1 MVCKLQWPLVAG
13 GERQR
18 LLNAKVRLKVEPT
31 QDPQLRDP
39 LSEVTRKE
47 RLYLLAISTIGIT
60 IEYTGLIP
68 SEITTFGIRFGE
80 ADQNYLLIILALVI
94 TYFLVAF
101 TLYAASDFLAWRLTF
116 QTMIRESSQ
125 KQIREQAE
133 RGQSADQ
140 RAREEE
146 RERKRPSMAPKNRDG
161 VSAQPCRI
169 GTLGFKS
176 KRMILRRS
184 SGIDIEPF
192 FSSQPPSPF

>member
-1 MVCKLQWPLVAG
+1 M
-13 GERQR
+13 
-18 LLNAKVRLKVEPT
+18 EPT

-161 VSAQPCRI
+161 VSAQPVQNWDAW
-169 GTLGFKS
+169 LQEQEDDLEEE
-176 KRMILRRS
+176 LRHRYRAVFFLTTPVS
-184 SGIDIEPF
+184 LLRAIFEFLVPCAVGIFTIIVLVF
-192 FSSQPPSPF
+192 